1 MDEHV
6 SRRPA
11 FFVRHAATTLAVCFF
26 LLAALLTRH
35 GPVSWNDSSRMATI
49 DSLVERHTFA
59 IDGSS
64 IQTGD
69 KYRYDGKFYS
79 DKPALLALVGAG
91 VAFGLKVVGISL
103 AHTPRLAYWSITV
116 LVVGLAYAIGLAAL
130 YSALRSMAVAEAW
143 AACVTTAAGAGTLR
157 LPYATMFNNTW

>member
-1 MDEHV
+1 MDEPV
-6 SRRPA
+6 SARPP
-11 FFVRHAATTLAVCFF
+11 FLVRHTATALAVCFF

-69 KYRYDGKFYS
+69 KYRYNGKFYS
-79 DKPALLALVGAG
+79 DKPAMLAVVGAG
-91 VAFGLKVVGISL
+91 VALGLNVVGISL
-103 AHTPRLAYWSITV
+103 AHTPRIAYCRSR
-116 LVVGLAYAIGLAAL
+116 
-130 YSALRSMAVAEAW
+130 YSSSASPMPSGWQRSTQRFGRCRLRRRGPRA
-143 AACVTTAAGAGTLR
+143 
-157 LPYATMFNNTW
+157 